1 MNSILNN
8 YQLDNDLIGY
18 LKGQNTV
25 GSMLAFKLVV
35 SYDGANYMDL
45 IKSQLTFGLP
55 NNYSRLGLQ
64 VIYRKGLLNIIGVFT
79 S

>member
-1 MNSILNN
+1 MSSILNN
-8 YQLDNDLIGY
+8 YQLDNDLIAY
-18 LKGQNTV
+18 LKGQKTV
-25 GSMLAFKLVV
+25 GSLLAFKLVV

-45 IKSQLTFGLP
+45 IKGQLKFALP
-55 NNYSRLGLQ
+55 NIYSRLGLL